1 MQFARGMR
9 IVPGTI
15 NPGGTMLRNLLESQA
30 APTRRFGGTAISVA
44 LHTAAIALA
53 VVATA
58 RATSSP
64 RLRADPIT
72 KVIYDAPPRAPRHEH
87 QTSTP
92 HQSTTTSIVPVV
104 RPVLIAPIIVPK
116 DLPPIDVTR
125 PPTDER
131 VYDGAFTRVGGGPP
145 GLDGSGLNSPN
156 DPYPVGLVE
165 KAAVP
170 RPGNPAPIYPAALRS
185 AQIEGSV
192 IARFVVDTSG
202 RAEPAS
208 ITFADVSH
216 AQFADAVRQSL
227 LRSRYL
233 PAMIGGRAVRQ
244 LVEQRFAFTLTR

>member
-1 MQFARGMR
+1 
-9 IVPGTI
+9 
-15 NPGGTMLRNLLESQA
+15 MLRNLLESQA
-30 APTRRFGGTAISVA
+30 APSRRFGGTAISIA
-44 LHTAAIALA
+44 LHTAAIGLA
-53 VVATA
+53 VAATA

-64 RLRADPIT
+64 RPPKDVVT
-72 KVIYDAPPRAPRHEH
+72 KLIYDAPPRARQPEH
-87 QTSTP
+87 QTSTTLP
-92 HQSTTTSIVPVV
+92 SKTTAIVPVV
-104 RPVLIAPIIVPK
+104 RPILIAPISVPK

-131 VYDGAFTRVGGGPP
+131 LYDGAFTRVSGGPP
-145 GLDGSGLNSPN
+145 GSGSGTVLGSPN
-156 DPYPVGLVE
+156 DFFTAAAVE

-170 RPGNPAPIYPAALRS
+170 RPGNPAPIYPVALRS
-185 AQIEGSV
+185 AQLEGSL

-202 RAEPAS
+202 RTEPES

-244 LVEQRFAFTLTR
+244 LVEQRFEFALRR